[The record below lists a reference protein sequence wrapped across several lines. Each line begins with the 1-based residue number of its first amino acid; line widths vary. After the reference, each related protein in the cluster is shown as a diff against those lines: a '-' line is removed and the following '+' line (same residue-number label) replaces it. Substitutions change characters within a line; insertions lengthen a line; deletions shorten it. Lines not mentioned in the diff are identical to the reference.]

1 MLGLGSK
8 AYSHFCEFGKFLD
21 NTFGKLGGNRL
32 MPLSCAD
39 ELNNQEK
46 GFQMWLLDVTTT
58 LSKQYLKEIDIK
70 EIGSPSDCV
79 NSAESRFIISQ
90 DKENVAEGLLRIFM
104 KNCILKFYS
113 SIVIGSSY
121 SRTPEGSV
129 SCPS

>member
-1 MLGLGSK
+1 
-8 AYSHFCEFGKFLD
+8 
-21 NTFGKLGGNRL
+21 

-90 DKENVAEGLLRIFM
+90 DKENVAEGLLRILM
-104 KNCILKFYS
+104 KNCI
-113 SIVIGSSY
+113 
-121 SRTPEGSV
+121 
-129 SCPS
+129 